1 MRIEKRIA
9 DGMNGYIK
17 ANKMSIMLT
26 GAMMAVTAV
35 IYGLYRLPWGP
46 AVYVILMEAV
56 ILAGVLEHFMGIYG
70 VYLACGIAVSSSVP
84 VGWWFY
90 RSNRWKIAKNVA

>member
-1 MRIEKRIA
+1 
-9 DGMNGYIK
+9 
-17 ANKMSIMLT
+17 MSQVWIRVVNLSIQ
-26 GAMMAVTAV
+26 ASWLVLAV
-35 IYGLYRLPWGP
+35 I
-46 AVYVILMEAV
+46 
-56 ILAGVLEHFMGIYG
+56 LEHFMGIYG